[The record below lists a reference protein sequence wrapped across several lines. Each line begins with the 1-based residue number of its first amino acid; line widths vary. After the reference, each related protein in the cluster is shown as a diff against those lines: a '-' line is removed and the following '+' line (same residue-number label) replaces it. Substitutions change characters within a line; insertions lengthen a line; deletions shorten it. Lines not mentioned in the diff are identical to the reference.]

1 MINVDH
7 SYLYLGDVGPT
18 RQLTLRKLL
27 FNERK
32 LLRDSS
38 QGPDPAPD
46 PKDFVRD
53 VRYLVG
59 GSNMNDFPSCLV
71 SDVSAVLF
79 SCRLGVACKDQE
91 KETRLRRGI
100 LMLEISSTRIR
111 ENEADQKR
119 AKS

>member
-1 MINVDH
+1 MWCDVVRCADSYIVDH

-46 PKDFVRD
+46 AKDFVRD
-53 VRYLVG
+53 VRYLG
-59 GSNMNDFPSCLV
+59 LS
-71 SDVSAVLF
+71 
-79 SCRLGVACKDQE
+79 
-91 KETRLRRGI
+91 
-100 LMLEISSTRIR
+100 
-111 ENEADQKR
+111 ENRVYSQL
-119 AKS
+119 